1 MEDVKPV
8 RPFDPAGE
16 VRACPD
22 CGYQR
27 GFHVTF
33 LTDDSGV
40 RPAVL
45 CCPEC
50 GGRFEIGWR
59 VRL

>member
-8 RPFDPAGE
+8 RPLDPAGE
-16 VRACPD
+16 VRVCPD
-22 CGYQR
+22 CGYRR

-33 LTDDSGV
+33 LADDGGGSM
-40 RPAVL
+40 AVL

-50 GGRFEIGWR
+50 GARFEIGWR